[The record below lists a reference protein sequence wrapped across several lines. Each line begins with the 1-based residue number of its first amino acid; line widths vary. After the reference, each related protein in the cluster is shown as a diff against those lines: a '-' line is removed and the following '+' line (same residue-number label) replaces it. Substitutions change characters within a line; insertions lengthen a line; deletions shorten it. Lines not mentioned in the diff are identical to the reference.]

1 LNQTPYRIETTK
13 IIKRTEAPREDEMG
27 TRVADHR
34 FTRLLVTHLDR
45 MIEIKVGLSLS
56 TG

>member
-45 MIEIKVGLSLS
+45 TIEIKVGLSLS